1 MKERY
6 DDKGRKLQKG
16 ETQRKDGRY
25 MYKYMDSTGKTK
37 YLYSW
42 RLEHTDPVDK
52 DKSYCVDLRTLEERS
67 RVSDIIPENKI
78 NNVITVLDLVE
89 MYVKQRQNMSLSTIK
104 GYNTVINFLRKDK
117 FGTRNIKDVKISEA
131 KKWLI
136 DMQKKGRRYS
146 SIHTIRGVVRP
157 AFQMA
162 FEDDII
168 DKNPFAFELTAVL
181 VNDSESRE
189 AFTRTQERIFMEFIK
204 NDEYYSM
211 YYDIVYIL
219 FNTGLRISEL
229 CGLTRA
235 DIDFNRKLINVN
247 HQLLRENK
255 QYRIIDT
262 KSKSGHRL
270 IPITEEVMNCFKRI
284 MKKNDNNPGRTIS
297 VGSYSD
303 FVFLNDKGKIILGY
317 MLEKYFQRICLKYN
331 SIYKNELPR
340 ITPHVARHTFC
351 SKMAKSGM
359 NPKVLQYIMGHAR
372 IDVTLN
378 VYTHID
384 FEYVTEE
391 MQKISRQN
399 EKYNNKIKQ

>member
-117 FGTRNIKDVKISEA
+117 FGTRNIKDVKISET

-168 DKNPFAFELTAVL
+168 DKNPFAFELAAVL

-189 AFTRTQERIFMEFIK
+189 ALTRTQERIFMEFIK
-204 NDEYYSM
+204 NDEYYSR

-270 IPITEEVMNCFKRI
+270 VPMTEEVMNCFKRI

-297 VGSYSD
+297 AGLYSD
-303 FVFLNDKGKIILGY
+303 FIFLNDKGKIILGY
-317 MLEKYFQRICLKYN
+317 MLEKYFQRIYLKYN

-351 SKMAKSGM
+351 SKMAKLGM

-391 MQKISRQN
+391 MQKISRHN
-399 EKYNNKIKQ
+399 EKYNNKIK